1 MYETPDRQPRDRS
14 LSHVL
19 MRSSLAGF
27 GVSVFGSLLRTALA
41 GRAGDVLL
49 VLDGSTMALT
59 VATLMAHGTKAH
71 DCRMCMRKLLKDMA
85 RMAPALDDHPDAD
98 EHDADGLSAPVM
110 EPGAPARA
118 ELGRAA

>member
-1 MYETPDRQPRDRS
+1 MYETPEKRPRDRS
-14 LSHVL
+14 VSHVL

-27 GVSVFGSLLRTALA
+27 GASVFGSLLRTALA

-59 VATLMAHGTKAH
+59 VATLMAHGTKAS

-85 RMAPALDDHPDAD
+85 RMAPALGDHPDAH
-98 EHDADGLSAPVM
+98 EHGADGIAPAL
-110 EPGAPARA
+110 EPGGQVRA

>member
-1 MYETPDRQPRDRS
+1 MHETPDDKLRDRS

-19 MRSSLAGF
+19 TRTSLVAF
-27 GVSVFGSLLRTALA
+27 GASVFGSCLRTALA

-59 VATLMAHGTKAH
+59 VASVVAHGTKAH

-85 RMAPALDDHPDAD
+85 RMAPALDGYAAELHDDEAAELRPAAD
-98 EHDADGLSAPVM
+98 V
-110 EPGAPARA
+110 PARP